1 MDRVTIS
8 RVAES
13 DIPRQRRKRVRGN
26 LSEKFLQPLPG
37 PSLFPIAASASA
49 VPPPPLHSS
58 KINGRHQFDR
68 KYSASLSLSLSPS
81 LPFLA
86 MARIDVMKV
95 RDSAA
100 AAAARKEAAM
110 GKRMEGPSVRPSP
123 SSASVP
129 PICSLLS

>member
-1 MDRVTIS
+1 
-8 RVAES
+8 
-13 DIPRQRRKRVRGN
+13 
-26 LSEKFLQPLPG
+26 
-37 PSLFPIAASASA
+37 
-49 VPPPPLHSS
+49 
-58 KINGRHQFDR
+58 
-68 KYSASLSLSLSPS
+68 
-81 LPFLA
+81 

-129 PICSLLS
+129 SLRYVHYSRSIDGANICHFPEETLFPFLLGIDYLSLGLCL